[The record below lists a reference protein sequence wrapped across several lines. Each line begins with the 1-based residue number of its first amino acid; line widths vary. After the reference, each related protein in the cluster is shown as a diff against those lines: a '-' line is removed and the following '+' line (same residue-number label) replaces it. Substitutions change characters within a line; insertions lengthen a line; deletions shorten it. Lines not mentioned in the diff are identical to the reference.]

1 MAKSPAVRSAQRSL
15 VTLLV
20 IIVALVGL
28 IAFGTWRSDAT
39 WTPKLALDLQG
50 GTQIILAPKLTDGQ
64 SVSAEQLQQAVEII
78 RQRVD
83 ASGVAE
89 AEITTQGSQNITV
102 SIPGKADEATLQ
114 RIEASAKLDF
124 RPVLYFGINAPALP
138 ETPGAGEGAI
148 GEDGATASEGATA
161 NGEAAESA
169 AGEETLTDGTQDAG
183 SGAENGSGAEDQ
195 TLPLPDA
202 AHTPARE
209 YSQEELDPETIPDT
223 AYDQAWLTEAL
234 LAKFATFTCSAED
247 TLGLSEAPADRPL
260 ITCDTEGVTKF
271 ILGPVEMG
279 GETITDAVAQIATTQ
294 TGASTG
300 QWVVQIT
307 LDSEG
312 TKTFGEISTRMY
324 GQPQPANMFAFVLDS
339 MVLSAPTM
347 NGVIL
352 DGRPSISGSFT
363 QESAQ
368 TLANQLKFGALP
380 IGFTVQSQEDIS
392 ATLGTN
398 QLQAGLLAGLI
409 GLLLVVVYSLFQY
422 RALGTLTIASLV
434 VAGVLTYLLLT
445 FLSWR
450 QGYRLSLAGVAGVIV
465 AVGITADSFIVYF
478 ERIRD
483 ALRDGFTL
491 EKAVAHGWRKA
502 IRTVLASDGIN
513 FLAAAIL
520 FILAVGS
527 VRGFAFTLG
536 LTTLVDILVIA
547 LFTHPMMTLLSRTRF
562 YAQGHRF
569 SGLDPQQLG
578 AVYRGRAQFREPSFE
593 TRGAAKKNAGSR
605 REAAKRQTIAERKAA
620 EAQTANGKE
629 S

>member
-1 MAKSPAVRSAQRSL
+1 MAQSPAVKRARRSL
-15 VTLLV
+15 TTLLV
-20 IIVALVGL
+20 IIVALVGV
-28 IAFGTWRSDAT
+28 IALGVWRSDAT
-39 WTPKLALDLQG
+39 LSPKLALDLQG
-50 GTQIILAPKLTDGQ
+50 GTQILLAPKLSDGKA
-64 SVSAEQLQQAVEII
+64 VSSEQLNQAVEII

-83 ASGVAE
+83 ASGVSE
-89 AEITTQGSQNITV
+89 AEITTQGSQNISV
-102 SIPGKADEATLQ
+102 SIPGKADDATLQ

-124 RPVLYFGINAPALP
+124 RPVLFMGMNSPANGDQQAPATPDSATGSTEESNAPSD
-138 ETPGAGEGAI
+138 TPSTSAE
-148 GEDGATASEGATA
+148 
-161 NGEAAESA
+161 EASA
-169 AGEETLTDGTQDAG
+169 APATTNGD
-183 SGAENGSGAEDQ
+183 SGDV
-195 TLPLPDA
+195 D
-202 AHTPARE
+202 PA
-209 YSQEELDPETIPDT
+209 TIPKT
-223 AYDQAWLTEAL
+223 AYDQAWLTEGL
-234 LAKFATFTCSAED
+234 MKKFNDFTCSADE

-260 ITCDTEGVTKF
+260 VTCDDFGVTKY

-279 GETITDAVAQIATTQ
+279 GETIKDAVAQVGATS

-307 LDSEG
+307 LNNAG
-312 TKTFGEISTRMY
+312 TKTFGEISNRMF

-339 MVLSAPTM
+339 KVISAPTM
-347 NGVIL
+347 NGRIL
-352 DGRPSISGSFT
+352 DGRPSISGTFT
-363 QESAQ
+363 QESAKV
-368 TLANQLKFGALP
+368 LANQLKFGALP

-409 GLLLVVVYSLFQY
+409 GLLLVVVYSMFQY
-422 RALGTLTIASLV
+422 RALGTLTVASLV
-434 VAGVLTYLLLT
+434 IAGVLTYLLLT

-491 EKAVAHGWRKA
+491 DRAVERGWKQA

-520 FILAVGS
+520 FVLAVGS

-536 LTTLVDILVIA
+536 LTTIVDILVVV
-547 LFTHPMMTLLSRTRF
+547 LFTHPMMTLLSRTKF
-562 YAQGHRF
+562 YSEGHRF

-578 AVYRGRAQFREPSFE
+578 AVYRGRAQFRDPVLVSSSSGKKS
-593 TRGAAKKNAGSR
+593 RGAQK
-605 REAAKRQTIAERKAA
+605 EAAKRQTIAERKAA
-620 EAQTANGKE
+620 SAVGVSTTEKE